1 MALRLDTRALASS
14 AWRPVPQGKDLV
26 VLCVLFLVPPV
37 WRIFARTGQIK
48 VICRVLLLR
57 PLGRRLFHEIAE
69 GLGEPFDADVEI
81 DFDLGD
87 LLFLRRRGVVA
98 H

>member
-1 MALRLDTRALASS
+1 LALRLDTRALASS

-26 VLCVLFLVPPV
+26 VLLVFLVPPV
-37 WRIFARTGQIK
+37 RGILARTGQIK

-57 PLGRRLFHEIAE
+57 PLGRGLFHEIAE
-69 GLGEPFDADVEI
+69 GLGEPFDAGVEI

>member
-1 MALRLDTRALASS
+1 MASS

-26 VLCVLFLVPPV
+26 VLLVFLVPPV
-37 WRIFARTGQIK
+37 RGILARTGQIK
-48 VICRVLLLR
+48 VICRVLLLCPELLR
-57 PLGRRLFHEIAE
+57 PLGGGFFHEIAE
-69 GLGEPFDADVEI
+69 GFGEPFDAGIEL